1 MEQDSSR
8 LHNDPLPSKNV
19 CLKMQSVTLIGNRIF
34 PNELVR
40 MRSCWIRWALNAL
53 AGVLLRRREETDTK
67 HKEEGQVKAGQRLE

>member
-1 MEQDSSR
+1 
-8 LHNDPLPSKNV
+8 
-19 CLKMQSVTLIGNRIF
+19 MQSVTLIGNRIF

-53 AGVLLRRREETDTK
+53 AGVLLRRREETHTK